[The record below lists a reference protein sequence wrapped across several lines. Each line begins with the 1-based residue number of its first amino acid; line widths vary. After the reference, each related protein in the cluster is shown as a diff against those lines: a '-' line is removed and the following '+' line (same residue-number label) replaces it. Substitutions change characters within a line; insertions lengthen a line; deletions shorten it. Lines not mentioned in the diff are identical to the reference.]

1 MAGILSLLILVV
13 LLGGLIFGIV
23 LWITGGRSGSGSE
36 MACGG
41 CGYAV
46 RGLEALNCPE
56 CGADLRMVGIN
67 RGTNGGSRVFGIVL
81 TVCCGGLLMLGCLGS
96 WLFMPGSNSSQ
107 SIQSVPVQA
116 YPSQPSTTTN
126 APQAVG
132 AEDTEED
139 TEQGDTA
146 DPPPVEAP
154 GPEEPTP

>member
-23 LWITGGRSGSGSE
+23 LWATGGRSGSGNE
-36 MACGG
+36 MSCGG

-67 RGTNGGSRVFGIVL
+67 RGQTGGSRVTGIVL

-96 WLFMPGSNSSQ
+96 ALFLSGSNSS
-107 SIQSVPVQA
+107 STIQSVPLQA

-126 APQAVG
+126 APQPTSV
-132 AEDTEED
+132 EDTEE
-139 TEQGDTA
+139 GDTV
-146 DPPPVEAP
+146 DPPPVEEPA
-154 GPEEPTP
+154 PEEPTP

>member
-23 LWITGGRSGSGSE
+23 LWATGGRSGSGNE

-67 RGTNGGSRVFGIVL
+67 RGQSGGSRVTGIVL

-96 WLFMPGSNSSQ
+96 AFFMVGSRPSSPT
-107 SIQSVPVQA
+107 IQSVPLQA
-116 YPSQPSTTTN
+116 YPTQPSTATN
-126 APQAVG
+126 APQPVRVEEP
-132 AEDTEED
+132 EDDE
-139 TEQGDTA
+139 TA
-146 DPPPVEAP
+146 DPPPVEEPA
-154 GPEEPTP
+154 PEEPAP